1 MNTSPEHRLCSG
13 DRAGQAPARRGFS
26 PRPDCRAGQRLVR
39 LLGALLLGATLLLPP
54 PASAAE
60 GAAGELCVLDAAGA
74 VAGAWPLAEG
84 QGFAIRYTHS
94 VALTPVEDHFV
105 IRGGVI
111 HLDKTVYQDFGAGL
125 PTAPDPGQRMSVVDG
140 RLVISGFARPLERFD
155 VRVGRVAGHTLL
167 LPTGAGPAETPLAD
181 LAPAGSA
188 LTFTYAPHGCGSRAL
203 RP

>member
-1 MNTSPEHRLCSG
+1 MGAL
-13 DRAGQAPARRGFS
+13 F
-26 PRPDCRAGQRLVR
+26 
-39 LLGALLLGATLLLPP
+39 LGAALLAPLAAQGA
-54 PASAAE
+54 
-60 GAAGELCVLDAAGA
+60 GAGGELCVLTAEGA
-74 VAGAWPLAEG
+74 VAAAWPLGEG

-105 IRGGVI
+105 IRDGVI

-125 PTAPDPGQRMSVVDG
+125 PTAPEAGQRMSAADG
-140 RLVISGFARPLERFD
+140 HLVISGYSRPLARFD

-167 LPTGAGPAETPLAD
+167 LPPDAGQAETPLAD

-188 LTFTYAPHGCGSRAL
+188 LTFTYAPQGCGAGAT

>member
-13 DRAGQAPARRGFS
+13 DRAGQSPARRSFS
-26 PRPDCRAGQRLVR
+26 PRPGDGAGHGLLR
-39 LLGALLLGATLLLPP
+39 LLGAIFLGAALLLPP
-54 PASAAE
+54 GAWAADAAS
-60 GAAGELCVLDAAGA
+60 ELCVLDAAGA

-105 IRGGVI
+105 IRDGII

-125 PTAPDPGQRMSVVDG
+125 PTAPGPGQSMSAADG
-140 RLVISGFARPLERFD
+140 RLVISGYARPLESFD

-167 LPTGAGPAETPLAD
+167 LPSGAGQAEIPLAE
-181 LAPAGSA
+181 LAPPGSA
-188 LTFTYAPHGCGSRAL
+188 LTFTYAPHGCGSRAQ